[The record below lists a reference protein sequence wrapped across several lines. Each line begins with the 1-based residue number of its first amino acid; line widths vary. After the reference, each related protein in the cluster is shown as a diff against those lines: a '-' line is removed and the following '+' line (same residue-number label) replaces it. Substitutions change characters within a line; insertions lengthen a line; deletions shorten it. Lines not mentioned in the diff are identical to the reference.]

1 MKWTVHIRKIDRTE
15 IIEDVR
21 LWSKNFLEVS
31 NIHLGGV
38 PACPFAKKAWSDNK
52 VWIAVKT
59 KNSTYKKEL
68 NDCLKNLDFTKK
80 EILIFCDPY
89 YSYTSDDLHQATE
102 DYNHWY
108 NKKDI
113 YFMSFHPQNP
123 ATVEEQEFLV
133 SPTQELDVSTS
144 YPEHKYSMMLVQK
157 FSQLQQASDKLK
169 KQGYYDQ
176 WPKGYYRDVV
186 VSREDKYKK
195 INGGLS

>member
-1 MKWTVHIRKIDRTE
+1 MVHIRKIDRTE
-15 IIEDVR
+15 IIDDVR
-21 LWSKNFLEVS
+21 LWSKHFLEVP
-31 NIHLGGV
+31 NLHLGGV

-144 YPEHKYSMMLVQK
+144 YPEHKYSMMLIQK

-169 KQGYYDQ
+169 KQGYYSQ